1 MCLTGPTSAAER
13 DPYSRLLPYPL
24 ASWLLLTR
32 DATALRAP
40 ESPRRNQGVPCYNDA
55 MRAITLLL
63 TGALVMANPAE
74 VRRMVEA
81 RFNMRAMAQQPP
93 EYNPDDIGPS
103 AYLATPPPP
112 PRLRRPLGMIS
123 TKEQSRLNDQL
134 MYGCITPE
142 QYVRAT
148 RMDNPPPGVE
158 GPWGWFLKPVTQD
171 STWQHEERVRQIRK
185 KGKKNLCR
193 MMRSGAKP

>member
-1 MCLTGPTSAAER
+1 MNHAGVSHGAHLRSRAGPVFWAT
-13 DPYSRLLPYPL
+13 PLPPRQL
-24 ASWLLLTR
+24 APAHR

-40 ESPRRNQGVPCYNDA
+40 KSPRRNQGVPCYNDA

-93 EYNPDDIGPS
+93 EYNPDDIGPP

-112 PRLRRPLGMIS
+112 PLRRPLGMIS

-148 RMDNPPPGVE
+148 RMDNPPPGVDRAVGMVPE
-158 GPWGWFLKPVTQD
+158 ARDTG
-171 STWQHEERVRQIRK
+171 
-185 KGKKNLCR
+185 
-193 MMRSGAKP
+193 